1 MNINCLHHQAEC
13 YKKWMLETAAWVD
26 LNQQLP
32 YDGFNHLPLNQC
44 LNLIIFCVPP
54 LALGDAVFCC
64 IVAIALSGFSPLP
77 FNAQGLQRCFSFASS
92 LYFSHISRKLCLD
105 SQTDLVGVPDTYPL
119 AIYKNQY
126 LLLFGEVPFLCP
138 KTPIL

>member
-1 MNINCLHHQAEC
+1 MNINCLHHQAAC
-13 YKKWMLETAAWVD
+13 CKKWMLETAAWAD

-32 YDGFNHLPLNQC
+32 YDGFNHLPLNRC
-44 LNLIIFCVPP
+44 LNLIIFWVPIVPP
-54 LALGDAVFCC
+54 LAPR
-64 IVAIALSGFSPLP
+64 VAIALSRSSPLP
-77 FNAQGLQRCFSFASS
+77 FNAQGLQRCFPFASS
-92 LYFSHISRKLCLD
+92 LYFSHISRKLCLG